1 MQFLLDLLFVATDA
15 LLWPVVLGL
24 VVMGAYALFTAGI
37 AVREALTRADRS
49 QTRVGAFRSLPATQR
64 SAEFERLEQQ
74 FARSVDRDAMMS
86 RLGPMFGLAGTLIP
100 LGPGLRQLHGGNLA
114 GLGEQLAVAFATTI
128 AGLFV
133 CAVCYAVAGLRG
145 RWYEQELRALEA
157 VGKEPARG

>member
-24 VVMGAYALFTAGI
+24 VALSAYALFSGGSAL
-37 AVREALTRADRS
+37 REAFTRD
-49 QTRVGAFRSLPATQR
+49 SLRRERAASFASLQPAHR
-64 SAEFERLEQQ
+64 AAAFERLELA
-74 FARSVDRDAMMS
+74 FARRVDRDAMTS

-114 GLGEQLAVAFATTI
+114 GLGEQLAVAFATTV

-133 CAVCYAVAGLRG
+133 CAVCYTVAGLRG

-157 VGKEPARG
+157 IAKEPGRG

>member
-24 VVMGAYALFTAGI
+24 VAMAAYALFTAGV
-37 AVREALTRADRS
+37 AVREAITRGERS
-49 QTRVGAFRSLPATQR
+49 RSRAAAFASLPLASR
-64 SAEFERLEQQ
+64 AAEFARLELH
-74 FARSVDRDAMMS
+74 FARAVDRDAMMS

-114 GLGEQLAVAFATTI
+114 GLGERLAVAFATTI

-145 RWYEQELRALEA
+145 RWYEQELRTLEA
-157 VGKEPARG
+157 VGKEAGRG